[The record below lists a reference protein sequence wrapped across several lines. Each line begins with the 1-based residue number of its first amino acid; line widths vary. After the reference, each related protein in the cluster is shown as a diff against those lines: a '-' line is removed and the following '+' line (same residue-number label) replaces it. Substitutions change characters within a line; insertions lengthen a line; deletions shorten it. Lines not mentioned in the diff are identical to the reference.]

1 MLRIEDCVSGTPIE
15 CINNAQLTRTLT
27 LKAIYT
33 IKCPFVCPCD
43 GEFRIHLDGKLGC
56 FDRHR
61 FRLLPPGRLDVF
73 KEALNT
79 TDIPPDVVK
88 PRIPEEV

>member
-1 MLRIEDCVSGTPIE
+1 MLRIEDCLPGTPIE
-15 CINNAQLTRTLT
+15 CINNSGWPDRYLT

-43 GEFRIHLDGKLGC
+43 GVFRIHIQEKEGC
-56 FDRHR
+56 YERSS

-73 KEALNT
+73 KEALT
-79 TDIPPDVVK
+79 VVK
-88 PRIPEEV
+88 PRIPEEVN